1 MLFALDAMGGDKAPA
16 EPCMGAVLACEENAE
31 MSVALVGR
39 REAIEPHLEDA
50 SSSARSRIGIVEAD
64 EVIGMGDN
72 PSASIRTKKNSSM
85 RVAMEMVRAGEAV
98 GCISAGNTGAIV
110 AGGVLVVGRIR
121 GIDRPGLAVPLPS
134 LERPS
139 LLLDVGATVRC
150 KPLNLYQFAR
160 MGSIYMKSLTGV
172 ESPSVGLFSNGSEV
186 IKGDEVI
193 SEAREMLLECGLN
206 FAGFVEGKDVPLGR
220 TDIVVCDG
228 FTGNAL
234 IKFGEGIGEL
244 VKVIVRE
251 ELSGKFLPKI
261 GAALMMPA
269 LKKIWSR
276 FEYEKNGGSPL
287 LGVDGIVVKAHGN
300 SSRRAIAGALRVA
313 SGFAGLSGTDLI
325 KESFESRAGGAG
337 L

>member
-16 EPCMGAVLACEENAE
+16 EPCRGAVMACEENAE
-31 MSVALVGR
+31 LSVALVGK
-39 REAIEPHLEDA
+39 RESIEPYLDSA
-50 SSSARSRIGIVEAD
+50 SARVRSRISIVEAD

-121 GIDRPGLAVPLPS
+121 GIDRPGLAVPIPS

-150 KPLNLYQFAR
+150 KPLNLCQFAH
-160 MGSIYMKSLTGV
+160 MGSIYMRSLTGIAN
-172 ESPSVGLFSNGSEV
+172 PSVGLFSNGSED

-193 SEAREMLLECGLN
+193 SEAREMLLKSGLN
-206 FAGFVEGKDVPLGR
+206 FDGFVEGKDVPLGR

-244 VKVIVRE
+244 VKLIVHR
-251 ELSGKFLPKI
+251 ELSGKLLPKI

-287 LGVDGIVVKAHGN
+287 LGVNGIVIKAHGN
-300 SSRRAIAGALRVA
+300 SSCRAIAGALRVA
-313 SGFAGLSGTDLI
+313 SGFAGLKGTDLI
-325 KESFESRAGGAG
+325 KESFE
-337 L
+337 